1 MLTIVWQVPGYQHQ
15 PVAAREAQLGVQLRQ
30 PEGAAAEEVL
40 ADGGGQGGPDR

>member
-15 PVAAREAQLGVQLRQ
+15 PVAKGEAQLGVQLRQ
-30 PEGAAAEEVL
+30 PQGAAAAEVL